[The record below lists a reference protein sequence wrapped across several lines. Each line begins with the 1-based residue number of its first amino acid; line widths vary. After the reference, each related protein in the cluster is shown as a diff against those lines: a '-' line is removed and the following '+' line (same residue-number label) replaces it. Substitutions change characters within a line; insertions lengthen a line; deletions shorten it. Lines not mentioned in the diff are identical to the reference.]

1 MDTNINEQCEDQLNE
16 VDLDNVLADNEM
28 NLDEIAVVEN
38 NNDVINYPYESLK
51 GKKKIGIIKKFIKRS
66 FDFCSSLC
74 LFIVLN
80 VLLIFPILAVVTAV
94 KMKGNPFF
102 VQKRPGRN
110 GKIFRLIKFRTMT
123 NEKDSEGNLLPD
135 DIRLTKF
142 GKMLRDTS
150 LDELPELINIICGK
164 MSVVGPRPQ
173 LVRDMAFFSDDAM
186 CRQSVRPGLT
196 GLAQIKGRNNI
207 SWEEKFDFDLEYL
220 DKMGLIFDLKV
231 IFGTI
236 SKVLHSDDV
245 ATDGMETAEDYGDY
259 LLRIGAATEDE
270 YQDKQQL
277 AKSLG
282 IKANRKA
289 YVKQIKVSLKSHKK

>member
-1 MDTNINEQCEDQLNE
+1 MSEEIIIDENEIG
-16 VDLDNVLADNEM
+16 LADKCGQE
-28 NLDEIAVVEN
+28 DVAAVEN
-38 NNDVINYPYESLK
+38 EIGLADECVQEDAPDNNKNLSDVNYPYVNPI
-51 GKKKIGIIKKFIKRS
+51 GKKNNGIIKRFIKRS
-66 FDFCSSLC
+66 FDFWSSLC

-80 VLLIFPILAVVTAV
+80 VLLISPILTVITAV

-123 NEKDSEGNLLPD
+123 NEKDSYGNLLPD
-135 DIRLTKF
+135 DIRLTRF

-186 CRQSVRPGLT
+186 RRQSVRPGLT

-207 SWEEKFDFDLEYL
+207 SWEEKFDYDLEYI

-236 SKVLHSDDV
+236 SKVLHSDDI
-245 ATDGMETAEDYGDY
+245 ATDGMETSEDYGDY
-259 LLRIGAATEDE
+259 LLRVGSVTQEE
-270 YQDKQQL
+270 YDKMQIE
-277 AKSLG
+277 AKEL
-282 IKANRKA
+282 
-289 YVKQIKVSLKSHKK
+289 LL

>member
-1 MDTNINEQCEDQLNE
+1 MDTNINEHGEDQLDITE
-16 VDLDNVLADNEM
+16 DNEI
-28 NLDEIAVVEN
+28 NLEEIAVAEN
-38 NNDVINYPYESLK
+38 NLDVINYPYESLK
-51 GKKKIGIIKKFIKRS
+51 GKKKIGIINKFIKRS

-74 LFIVLN
+74 LFTVLN
-80 VLLIFPILAVVTAV
+80 MLLIFPILAVVTSV

-102 VQKRPGRN
+102 TQKRPGRN
-110 GKIFRLIKFRTMT
+110 GKIFTLIKFRTMT

-150 LDELPELINIICGK
+150 LDELPELINIIFGK

-173 LVRDMAFFSDDAM
+173 LVRDMTFFSDDAM
-186 CRQSVRPGLT
+186 RRQSVRPGLT

-207 SWEEKFDFDLEYL
+207 SWEEKFDFDLEYI
-220 DKMGLIFDLKV
+220 DMMGLIFDLTV

-245 ATDGMETAEDYGDY
+245 ATDGMETAEDYGNY
-259 LLRIGAATEDE
+259 LLRVGVVTQEEYDE
-270 YQDKQQL
+270 
-277 AKSLG
+277 
-282 IKANRKA
+282 
-289 YVKQIKVSLKSHKK
+289 KQIEVKELLTNLK